1 MCVSMCVCVRVCV
14 CVCVCA
20 ETVTEASC
28 SAFGGDVCLIV
39 VAEGGV
45 QIYHQKA
52 RISVIPASY
61 HNAFYMCR
69 LWGWLHLY
77 TPSVRD

>member
-1 MCVSMCVCVRVCV
+1 MCV
-14 CVCVCA
+14 CVCVHVC
-20 ETVTEASC
+20 VFGGVQGQGC